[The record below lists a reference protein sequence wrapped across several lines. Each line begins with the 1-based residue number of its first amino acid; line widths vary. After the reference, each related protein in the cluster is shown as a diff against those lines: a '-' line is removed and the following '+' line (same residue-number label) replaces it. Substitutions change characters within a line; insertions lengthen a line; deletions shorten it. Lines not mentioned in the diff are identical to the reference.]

1 MSAEI
6 TIEEWMGEMQRLAD
20 QKPADVGHTAIE
32 LAAAWDVGLH
42 VCRARLS
49 ALQRAGR
56 LIVGTRKTTRLDGHP
71 CTIPVYAIKPGG
83 QSTGQKSGKPAPRI
97 TGHGHASARRRR

>member
-1 MSAEI
+1 MSETI

-56 LIVGTRKTTRLDGHP
+56 LVVGTRKTTRLDGRP
-71 CTIPVYAIKPGG
+71 CTIPVYAIKP
-83 QSTGQKSGKPAPRI
+83 APRI
-97 TGHGHASARRRR
+97 TGHGHGNPRRRPRAA